1 MMFDDVHDRYSAVD
15 WAIEDGR
22 KRGLKMK
29 DLRGSLIFVLVLVSD
44 VVWKVQLRVDR

>member
-1 MMFDDVHDRYSAVD
+1 MSGDVHDRYSAVD
-15 WAIEDGR
+15 GAIEDGR

-29 DLRGSLIFVLVLVSD
+29 DLRGLLTFVLVLVSD